1 MLKETGLS
9 SERKIESL
17 TKQEFESFRK
27 AVEKMEGWKEGW
39 EESYEKQ
46 YISAVKKKGSSIT
59 EYLVYGNEGQKWLTK
74 AEAVILAASG
84 RLHAIVVHAKKG
96 SYLRPEFHAKA
107 FRDLVR

>member
-1 MLKETGLS
+1 
-9 SERKIESL
+9 
-17 TKQEFESFRK
+17 
-27 AVEKMEGWKEGW
+27 MEGWKEGW